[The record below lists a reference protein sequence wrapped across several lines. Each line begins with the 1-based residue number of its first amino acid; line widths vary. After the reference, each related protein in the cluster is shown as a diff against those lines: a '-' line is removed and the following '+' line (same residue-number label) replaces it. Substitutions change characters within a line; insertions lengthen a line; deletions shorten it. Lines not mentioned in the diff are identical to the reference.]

1 MSENQ
6 NPTPQDDILADEN
19 LLGNTRS
26 TETQSETQI
35 PDGEISTQNDTQT
48 PSESSGI
55 SKDTLPW
62 EEASSPAAPPSENT
76 ADTVIPNGKII
87 DININSLEDVVNRI
101 MEKEYDFVVIEPEE
115 SEVKLSFRK
124 ENIERSAVY
133 IKYPVYTTLLFQI
146 KQAAGLLVENTK
158 DPQE

>member
-1 MSENQ
+1 
-6 NPTPQDDILADEN
+6 
-19 LLGNTRS
+19 
-26 TETQSETQI
+26 
-35 PDGEISTQNDTQT
+35 
-48 PSESSGI
+48 
-55 SKDTLPW
+55 
-62 EEASSPAAPPSENT
+62 
-76 ADTVIPNGKII
+76 
-87 DININSLEDVVNRI
+87 